1 LGDEGPSSGETK
13 LNSTFITAEVTFTKP
28 KQPTFQRETS
38 KSESSVLITK
48 KERPCEQAKQWL
60 DNEISFPSTSGC
72 HLVDSPIILEALIE
86 GFLVRRIYVD
96 GGSSFE
102 VILVSY
108 PIGTI
113 NLNVT
118 MGEPERLRTITME
131 FIVIKSHSPYNV
143 ILGRTGLRS
152 LGVVAYT
159 IHSMIK
165 FLTAN
170 EIATVTTKKETLYEC
185 RRMKEAQ
192 GPVLERRI
200 AFPQIPALGSEG
212 TTNTSREETQG
223 QTKEGGDP
231 KDAVQPPPNPLE
243 KDTQIDENIK
253 GKDKHLK
260 SPLESKPPKKAV

>member
-1 LGDEGPSSGETK
+1 MT
-13 LNSTFITAEVTFTKP
+13 
-28 KQPTFQRETS
+28 
-38 KSESSVLITK
+38 
-48 KERPCEQAKQWL
+48 
-60 DNEISFPSTSGC
+60 
-72 HLVDSPIILEALIE
+72 DSQLLEE
-86 GFLVRRIYVD
+86 GFRRIPKRNLKKRKFSANHEAETRAKLKESRTLLV
-96 GGSSFE
+96 GFSS
-102 VILVSY
+102 LVSY

-223 QTKEGGDP
+223 QTKEGGEP